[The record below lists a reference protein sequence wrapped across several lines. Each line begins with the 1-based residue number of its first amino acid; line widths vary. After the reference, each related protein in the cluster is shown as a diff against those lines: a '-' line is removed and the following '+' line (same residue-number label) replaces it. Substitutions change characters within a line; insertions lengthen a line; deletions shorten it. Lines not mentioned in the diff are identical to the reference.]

1 MGQIIFFHCE
11 IALCASDWLCLD
23 SLWIIFSVTLDSKSQ
38 DLQDEKFFFFQELRE
53 LLDEEKLSGVPV
65 LVFANKQDLMNAA
78 PPDEVNLKEIF

>member
-1 MGQIIFFHCE
+1 M
-11 IALCASDWLCLD
+11 
-23 SLWIIFSVTLDSKSQ
+23 DSKSQ
-38 DLQDEKFFFFQELRE
+38 DLQDEKFFFLFVFFFFFFFFFQELRE

>member
-1 MGQIIFFHCE
+1 MKSFFFVRFF
-11 IALCASDWLCLD
+11 
-23 SLWIIFSVTLDSKSQ
+23 FS
-38 DLQDEKFFFFQELRE
+38 FFFFQELRE